1 MTDLNDTYVK
11 RWLTGLAKKT
21 KHGYPSLLQDWLTF
35 INLSPTDQINKR
47 MHDLTSTDITERLFF
62 EDKWKAYKEMMEST
76 GTHKDKWIHDRLK
89 VVASFFNRNGL
100 PLALEHGAWKSTQ
113 KQEVIEKKEK
123 LNLDDIKRMYAH
135 ANLRSKCILLILAQ
149 SGFSEIDIS
158 ELKIESIKGLY
169 EMAVNEHYVIEKPR
183 EKTTHVQATC
193 LSYEFLHDLREL
205 LAEDG
210 NPTNGYI
217 FVSQTRQEIEGR
229 LSKEEKAK
237 LNKKELKEYE
247 EQIKK
252 AQKEAKEK
260 RLSCIDVRRINED
273 MQALAQ
279 KTFGIDSPKA
289 KTFET
294 RMFRS
299 LYNSALLR
307 AKIQPQEIKDLMMGH
322 EREGARANYS
332 YDDETIREAYI
343 SAFEFL
349 SINGI
354 QSREDLAKIRTDMNA
369 IIGKQQVQIE
379 EQKTAMEERK
389 KENQELKQK
398 MDEQQKRLD
407 EIKDML
413 YFQTSYPMTL
423 EHRLFNKK
431 TGKMES
437 WSETVNT
444 PEEREISFKK
454 FEERLKKVNTE

>member
-1 MTDLNDTYVK
+1 MLKMPIDKNDTYVK

-21 KHGYPSLLQDWLTF
+21 KHGYPSLLEDWMTF
-35 INLSPTDQINKR
+35 IGLSPTEQINKR
-47 MHDLTSTDITERLFF
+47 MHDNNSEDITVKLFF
-62 EDKWKAYKEMMEST
+62 EDKWKAYKESMEST
-76 GTHKDKWIHDRLK
+76 GIHKDKWIHDRLK

-123 LNLDDIKRMYAH
+123 LNLDDVKRMYAH

-158 ELKIESIKGLY
+158 GLRIESIKGLY

-183 EKTTHVQATC
+183 DKTNHVQATC

-210 NPTNGYI
+210 NPTKGYI
-217 FVSQTRQEIEGR
+217 FVSQTRQEIEGT
-229 LSKEEKAK
+229 LSKDEKAK
-237 LNKKELKEYE
+237 LNEKELKAYE
-247 EQIKK
+247 EKQEK
-252 AQKEAKEK
+252 ARQQSKEK
-260 RLSCIDVRRINED
+260 RLSCIDVRRINEAMKD
-273 MQALAQ
+273 LAE

-289 KTFET
+289 KAFET
-294 RMFRS
+294 RMLRS
-299 LYNSALLR
+299 FYNSALLR

-354 QSREDLAKIRTDMNA
+354 QSREDLATIKEGMK
-369 IIGKQQVQIE
+369 KQENYLVSLIAEMKERNDKLEAKLTEMGVDVSTIKKTMTNIE
-379 EQKTAMEERK
+379 EEQR
-389 KENQELKQK
+389 NQAFEILELQDKAK
-398 MDEQQKRLD
+398 
-407 EIKDML
+407 IKPKPL
-413 YFQTSYPMTL
+413 
-423 EHRLFNKK
+423 
-431 TGKMES
+431 
-437 WSETVNT
+437 
-444 PEEREISFKK
+444 KK
-454 FEERLKKVNTE
+454 FD